1 MLVAEKTT
9 LMIPNFD
16 NHVQLSRYYTS
27 KQVLMFCDKD
37 ASLYKNSG
45 PRKTIRQRI
54 LWSSPPLRRLLSLL
68 KECHIMQFRRSM
80 TYVPHF
86 VI

>member
-16 NHVQLSRYYTS
+16 NHVQLGRYYTS

-37 ASLYKNSG
+37 ASFYKNSG
-45 PRKTIRQRI
+45 G
-54 LWSSPPLRRLLSLL
+54 
-68 KECHIMQFRRSM
+68 ECIA
-80 TYVPHF
+80 VP
-86 VI
+86 